1 MIYHGGNIWPL
12 TTVILAAP
20 GYCNI

>member
-1 MIYHGGNIWPL
+1 MIYHGGNVWPL